1 MSESGADK
9 ILSVIQRDEVAN
21 EFKELHWTGSFRDY
35 LDKVIEEPRIAR
47 NAYQRVYDMVLSH
60 GTEEYVE
67 RKERVTRYR
76 FFTLARSRVGS
87 MSSSWKAS
95 CSSLLK
101 PSSSSAPPQPQC
113 SDFLKPPAFC
123 FSRLA

>member
-9 ILSVIQRDEVAN
+9 ILSVIPRDAVAN

-35 LDKVIEEPRIAR
+35 LDKVLEEPRIAR

-76 FFTLARSRVGS
+76 FFSDPFTGGKILDVQFTIGKIGDARRQTLRTRAQSGKVARPSRGEGVCARG
-87 MSSSWKAS
+87 
-95 CSSLLK
+95 
-101 PSSSSAPPQPQC
+101 
-113 SDFLKPPAFC
+113 
-123 FSRLA
+123 